1 MLKVLLV
8 IVAVL
13 VVCVVAVLAY
23 AATRPDTFTIQRS
36 ATIKAPPE
44 RVFALLTDFPAW
56 RQWSPWENL
65 DPDLKRTYSGAP
77 NGKGA
82 VYEWE
87 GNKAGAGRM
96 EILDAPAPQKVT
108 IKLDFRRP
116 FEAHNT
122 AEFTLQPQG
131 DATAITWA
139 MRGQNIFIGKVMSI
153 FVDMDKMVGKD
164 FEKGL
169 QNLKAASET

>member
-1 MLKVLLV
+1 MLKALLV

-23 AATRPDTFTIQRS
+23 AATKPDTFTIQRS

-108 IKLDFRRP
+108 INSTSGARSRP
-116 FEAHNT
+116 TTPPSSRCSRKAT
-122 AEFTLQPQG
+122 RPPSLGRCG
-131 DATAITWA
+131 DRTSSSA
-139 MRGQNIFIGKVMSI
+139 R
-153 FVDMDKMVGKD
+153 
-164 FEKGL
+164 
-169 QNLKAASET
+169 